1 MGTEIERKFLVDVLG
16 ASMAINNAVPIVRH
30 YTQGFLSLSDPCTRV
45 RIVKGELEHKLN
57 NELAILTI
65 KGKGTLV
72 RKEYEFEIQVPEAMD
87 MLHHLKQGQII
98 TKNRYV
104 IFNQGHRWE
113 IDEFLGNL
121 AGLWLAEVELTS
133 EFEEFQIP
141 PWVRQEVTE
150 DPRYTNA
157 SLAKHGAP

>member
-1 MGTEIERKFLVDVLG
+1 MTE
-16 ASMAINNAVPIVRH
+16 
-30 YTQGFLSLSDPCTRV
+30 
-45 RIVKGELEHKLN
+45 
-57 NELAILTI
+57 
-65 KGKGTLV
+65 
-72 RKEYEFEIQVPEAMD
+72 VPEAMD